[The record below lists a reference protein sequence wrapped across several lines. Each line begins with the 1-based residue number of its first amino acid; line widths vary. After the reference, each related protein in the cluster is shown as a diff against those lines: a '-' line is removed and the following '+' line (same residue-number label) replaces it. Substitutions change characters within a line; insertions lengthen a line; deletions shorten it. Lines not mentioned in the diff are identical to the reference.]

1 MTASDKLASKIAQ
14 SILRGE
20 IDPLKV
26 KDIEKTVGV
35 KLNLSAEQLAWG
47 ALVYANRHSLQP
59 FDTS

>member
-1 MTASDKLASKIAQ
+1 MSVNKLTSKIAQ

-47 ALVYANRHSLQP
+47 ALVYANRQE
-59 FDTS
+59 FKK